1 MLYHF
6 FHDLNIEMPGV
17 GLWSYISFR
26 AGLAL
31 ILSLF
36 ISTIIGKRIIDY
48 LKLKQMGE
56 LVRNLGLEGEFRHVL
71 KKEGFN
77 IDDIYE
83 LDPDAGLGNGGLG
96 RLASCYMD
104 SLTEK

>member
-1 MLYHF
+1 MLYHLF
-6 FHDLNIEMPGV
+6 NDLNIQMPGV

-48 LKLKQMGE
+48 LKLKQM
-56 LVRNLGLEGEFRHVL
+56 
-71 KKEGFN
+71 
-77 IDDIYE
+77 
-83 LDPDAGLGNGGLG
+83 
-96 RLASCYMD
+96 
-104 SLTEK
+104 